1 MPRTPLLS
9 SLRRLFLQHHVA
21 RLAGVPLPELRARE
35 EERVCSRSVSRR
47 AFVGGIGA
55 LAVAAPRRAH
65 AAQVDAPRIAI
76 VGAGIA
82 GLTCAL
88 ELADRGIR
96 STIYEASDRVGGRM
110 FSNGRTFDD
119 GQVAE
124 WCGELVDSDNHLI
137 FGLAA
142 RFGLPIDDL
151 ELGSPLGSEETYHF
165 DGAYY
170 PAARAKTDFDPVC
183 ETLLAEISACGNETT
198 RLACTPVA
206 RALDAMSVHE
216 WIASRVPGGHRA
228 PLGKLLD
235 VAYAIEFGAESTEQ
249 SALNLVY
256 FLGSTR
262 VCRRRPLR
270 LFGLSDEKYHVRG
283 GNQRLPEAI
292 ADALDDTVWT
302 GHRLVR
308 IRQMPDGRTELTF
321 ASGARLVDVVADVV
335 VLALP
340 FAVLRQLDFDGAGF
354 DEHKTRAIVEL
365 GRAKNGKTQLQFRER
380 LWNQR
385 GPWPGRSNGSSYA
398 DAGYQNTWDATRA
411 QPGTSGILVFY
422 SGGPVTESMSAT
434 AAFGTS
440 AECAVVEDA
449 RTALARVEP
458 VFPGLGALW
467 NGRATQSLPHLSD
480 LRGASYSFR
489 RVGQYTAFGGDEGA
503 RQGSVFFCGEHTS
516 FRWQGHMEGAARE
529 GLRVAREIAEELG
542 APEAWP
548 GSLKE

>member
-9 SLRRLFLQHHVA
+9 SLRWLFLRRRAA
-21 RLAGVPLPELRARE
+21 RLAGVPQEALPELR
-35 EERVCSRSVSRR
+35 VSRR

-55 LAVAAPRRAH
+55 LALTSPRRTRAAH
-65 AAQVDAPRIAI
+65 VNAPRIAI
-76 VGAGIA
+76 VGGGIA

-88 ELADRGIR
+88 ELADRGIPA
-96 STIYEASDRVGGRM
+96 TVYEASERVGGRM
-110 FSNGRTFDD
+110 FSNRRTFDD

-124 WCGELVDSDNHLI
+124 WCGELVDSDNHVL

-142 RFGLPIDDL
+142 RFGLAIDDL
-151 ELGSPLGSEETYHF
+151 ELGSPLGSEETYRF

-170 PAARAKTDFDPVC
+170 PAERAEIDFDPVC
-183 ETLLAEISACGNETT
+183 ETLEAEIAACGEETS
-198 RLACTPVA
+198 RLASTPVA
-206 RALDAMSVHE
+206 RALDAMSVHA

-235 VAYAIEFGAESTEQ
+235 VAYAIEFGAETADQ

-256 FLGSTR
+256 FLGSPR
-262 VCRRRPLR
+262 VCHRRPLH

-283 GNQRLPEAI
+283 GNQGIPDAI
-292 ADALDDTVWT
+292 AAALGDAVWT

-308 IRQMPDGRTELTF
+308 IRQTANGRTELTF
-321 ASGARLVDVVADVV
+321 VAGARHVDVTADMV

-340 FAVLRQLDFDGAGF
+340 FAVLRQLDFGGANFG
-354 DEHKTRAIVEL
+354 EHKTRAIGEL
-365 GRAKNGKTQLQFRER
+365 GCAKNGKTQLQFRER
-380 LWNQR
+380 LWNQH

-398 DAGYQNTWDATRA
+398 DTGYQNTWEATRA

-422 SGGPVTESMSAT
+422 SGGPVTDAMSAT

-440 AECAVVEDA
+440 AENAVMEDA

-480 LRGASYSFR
+480 LRGASYSYR

-503 RQGSVFFCGEHTS
+503 RQGNVFFCGEHTS
-516 FRWQGHMEGAARE
+516 FRFQGHMEGGARE

-542 APEAWP
+542 VPEGWP
-548 GSLKE
+548 HSREE